1 MSILVGVI
9 CLTFFQANSSLVVE
23 VFLKNSSLKLIHDV
37 KKVDSFTDKNAQKK
51 EEHVML
57 STKHTKQTKYFQDS
71 LQWKNSYYRTFY
83 GPVLRF
89 LVTFYSVYSLS
100 QALPVELLLMI

>member
-1 MSILVGVI
+1 M
-9 CLTFFQANSSLVVE
+9 E
-23 VFLKNSSLKLIHDV
+23 VFFLKNSSLKLIHDV

-71 LQWKNSYYRTFY
+71 LTQY
-83 GPVLRF
+83 GRESDTLCPHCKIQSADFFDL
-89 LVTFYSVYSLS
+89 T
-100 QALPVELLLMI
+100 